1 MWITAEANYKPDAI
15 DTATSRIYNYIRRN
29 IHQEQHEDDE
39 GNMLT
44 VWVYEEKKISKENW
58 ELYKIIE
65 RNSAN
70 IDYIAM
76 MTDIEIEDGEDNE

>member
-1 MWITAEANYKPDAI
+1 MWITSEANYKPNTVDI
-15 DTATSRIYNYIRRN
+15 ATSKVYNYIRRN
-29 IHQEQHEDDE
+29 IHQEQREDDE
-39 GNMLT
+39 GKIYT

-58 ELYKIIE
+58 ELYKAVE

-76 MTDIEIEDGEDNE
+76 MTDVEIEDGEDNE

>member
-1 MWITAEANYKPDAI
+1 MWITAEANYKPNTVDI
-15 DTATSRIYNYIRRN
+15 ATSKVYNYIRRN
-29 IHQEQHEDDE
+29 IHQEQREDDE
-39 GNMLT
+39 GKIYT

-58 ELYKIIE
+58 ELYKAVE

-76 MTDIEIEDGEDNE
+76 MTDVEIEEGEDDE

>member
-1 MWITAEANYKPDAI
+1 MWVNAEATFEPDAV
-15 DTATSRIYNYIRRN
+15 DTTSSRIYNYVRRN
-29 IHQEQHEDDE
+29 IHEEQREDDE
-39 GNMLT
+39 GKIST

-58 ELYKIIE
+58 ELYKAVE

-76 MTDIEIEDGEDNE
+76 MTDVEIEEGEDDE